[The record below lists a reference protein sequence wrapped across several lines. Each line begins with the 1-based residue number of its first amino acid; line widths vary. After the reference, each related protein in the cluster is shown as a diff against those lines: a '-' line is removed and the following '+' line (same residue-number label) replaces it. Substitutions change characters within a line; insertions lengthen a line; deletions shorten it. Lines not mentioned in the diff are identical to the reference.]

1 MRTTARRFGI
11 LLSATALSLAL
22 AAPAATAEPAETAGG
37 DYPCWYDH
45 HYHYH
50 GGLFGLVDGLLFG
63 GHHYWWHHG
72 HGWCP
77 WPN

>member
-1 MRTTARRFGI
+1 MRTTARRFGM

-22 AAPAATAEPAETAGG
+22 AAPTASAEPETTAGG

-45 HYHYH
+45 HHH
-50 GGLFGLVDGLLFG
+50 GGLFGLVDHLLFG

-77 WPN
+77 WPVN

>member
-22 AAPAATAEPAETAGG
+22 AAPAATAEPAAPAGG

-45 HYHYH
+45 HYH

-77 WPN
+77 WPVN